1 MNIDKTIS
9 FLKKL
14 LFSLLLLCMFQVSS
28 LQAVSGVGNIEFG
41 FIKTASVGFSEF
53 LREFREAVG
62 LPEFKSQASLSQNDN
77 RLRLVGYGFSDT
89 VPQSEFAATQISA
102 LNSDVPAE
110 VVGETL
116 VYPNPFRMNG
126 DGAVIYYNLSK
137 AMDIEVQIYD
147 MMANMVVKKQ
157 FNATARYAEE
167 SHNKLPINAQVFGNV
182 SLPAGA
188 YFYLLINNGNVLA
201 KGKMAIIP

>member
-1 MNIDKTIS
+1 MNVDKTIS
-9 FLKKL
+9 FFKKI
-14 LFSLLLLCMFQVSS
+14 LFSSLMICVFQVSS
-28 LQAVSGVGNIEFG
+28 IDAVSGVGNIEFG
-41 FIKTASVGFSEF
+41 FIKTASVGFSDF
-53 LREFREAVG
+53 LREFRETVG

-89 VPQSEFAATQISA
+89 VSQSEFAATQVSA
-102 LNSDVPAE
+102 LQSDVPAE
-110 VVGETL
+110 VIGETL
-116 VYPNPFRMNG
+116 VYPNPFRMSG
-126 DGAVIYYNLSK
+126 EGGVIYYNLSK
-137 AMDIEVQIYD
+137 AMDIEIQIYD